1 MSFSEPREWRQLCS
15 ELAPY
20 GPARLGG
27 RDVRLFHTRSVRQS
41 EEERES
47 SGLLQRDLGRS
58 ISTEIRT
65 EHISNVTATLACSVS
80 LYHTSM
86 HIACCNCVLAA
97 EPPKGNQHCP
107 RKNGY
112 FAHPDPSVCHLFY
125 NCIDGEFTEV
135 PCTPGLHF
143 DEYQGTCVWPE
154 SSGRSGCSKTE
165 SE

>member
-1 MSFSEPREWRQLCS
+1 MQCC
-15 ELAPY
+15 
-20 GPARLGG
+20 
-27 RDVRLFHTRSVRQS
+27 
-41 EEERES
+41 
-47 SGLLQRDLGRS
+47 
-58 ISTEIRT
+58 
-65 EHISNVTATLACSVS
+65 ACVV
-80 LYHTSM
+80 
-86 HIACCNCVLAA
+86 CA
-97 EPPKGNQHCP
+97 EAPKGNQHCP

-165 SE
+165 SELWRGGGAGPFPKRPFWGPAFLASLSGRAQSWFDSRHGHLFRSVHLASCPMGTAGKSAGG